1 LERNGSSQFGGFLGN
16 ILGDLLEL
24 APAAS
29 DDRPVALATTWAVPS
44 TRAAYV
50 IVSFTEREKKGH
62 RKN

>member
-1 LERNGSSQFGGFLGN
+1 MGN